1 MTSESIIALALLITS
16 ALTAALFAHMYRLKR
31 QTYLLFWTCGWGVHA
46 LHYLVPGLSSL
57 LSLFEVGQSFQQ
69 LKGAASG
76 LNLWLLGVSALLFY
90 CAARVYAQLKPM
102 FRAVAI
108 AGIAFGMWVAVQQS
122 GLLPISPHWGV
133 AVAFFMVAKV
143 FWDESRRQES
153 LADRLLAASFVVW
166 GLMMLVT
173 VFRASAAAV
182 FTPDAQLV
190 VIIPQLFAAVL
201 MVMALYEEEKR
212 RVERNMLA
220 LSNLNLTTSSFVGGE
235 IQKMLS
241 QALERVLN
249 VVRIPSGALCL
260 HHGDPS
266 GPTSVV
272 AIGLRDSFWAAT
284 HEEGLDDQLVN
295 LVARLGGLVVFRD
308 LTRDAS
314 WTALGERE
322 AGFRRF
328 RALAIQE
335 GLRTV
340 VGISLQAKERVF
352 GLILLGTPDNRR
364 FTPAE
369 LRLLLALGHQIGMAV
384 ENSYLIQQTARRTEE
399 LHILNEIG
407 RALSSTLD
415 LDKLFEMIL
424 QEMQRLFDVSNFY
437 IAFYDPRRDEIQ
449 FSMETTDGV
458 RIPPRSRKAGNH
470 LTEHIIGTRQPVL
483 IRENYVEEVR
493 KLGLQPLQTVG
504 CFCGV
509 PLVLYDKGIG
519 VMAVH
524 STQTRAFDEGHL
536 ELMRVLASE
545 ASIAIEN
552 ARLFREE
559 QKKARQ
565 LALLNDISRSA
576 ITTLNP
582 EEILATI
589 SQEMDEALTFD
600 HVGIG
605 LLDYATKEVV
615 IQAEAGRRRAEARA
629 LGRRIALGQGLVGH
643 VARSGQIATLDDL
656 PAAAPAAA
664 KTVLPGS
671 ASAIGLPIIYAE
683 QLLGVLSVE
692 SAKPCVFHDEDIL
705 LLRTLADLIAVTLHN
720 SQSFQKAQEQAI
732 TDGLTGVKTHR
743 FFMEALSSEWKRATR
758 AGRAFSLV
766 LMDLDRFKFV
776 NDFFGHLEGDLVL
789 QRVAGILE
797 QNCRRSDVVARYGGD
812 EFVVLM
818 PETNIEQGRQIALK
832 LRTCVAA
839 DQLLHDKN
847 ITGSFGIAC
856 FPLHGAT
863 PQELIQVAD
872 ASMYLSKHQGGNAV
886 SSADNVEPGDS
897 RRWKRDVLEAYLGV
911 TLQRQ
916 FTTGP
921 EAFEEILH
929 RLAQFMESLD
939 HAAEN
944 FTGKGDLSHPAR
956 EGLDAVP
963 PAVIDTVTSLAFAVD
978 AKDQYTQG
986 HSRKVAAYAVLFCHA
1001 LGLSDKQT
1009 AEIRLGGILH
1019 DVGKVGIPEA
1029 ILNKAG
1035 PLNAEEW
1042 ETMKTHAALGAQLL
1056 EPLRY
1061 ISAIQRIVRHHHEFF
1076 DGSGSPDKTAA
1087 AALPLGARIVAIA
1100 DAYDTITSER
1110 TYKRARPTQEAL
1122 TELERCA
1129 GAQFDAELVDVFVK
1143 ALRER
1148 DNGALTSE
1156 ELAAVAVSEGNL
1168 EAAAEPG
1175 PPAAGPEARHIEG

>member
-369 LRLLLALGHQIGMAV
+369 LRLLLALGPQIGMAV

-524 STQTRAFDEGHL
+524 STQTRAF
-536 ELMRVLASE
+536 
-545 ASIAIEN
+545 
-552 ARLFREE
+552 
-559 QKKARQ
+559 
-565 LALLNDISRSA
+565 
-576 ITTLNP
+576 
-582 EEILATI
+582 
-589 SQEMDEALTFD
+589 
-600 HVGIG
+600 
-605 LLDYATKEVV
+605 
-615 IQAEAGRRRAEARA
+615 
-629 LGRRIALGQGLVGH
+629 
-643 VARSGQIATLDDL
+643 
-656 PAAAPAAA
+656 
-664 KTVLPGS
+664 
-671 ASAIGLPIIYAE
+671 
-683 QLLGVLSVE
+683 
-692 SAKPCVFHDEDIL
+692 
-705 LLRTLADLIAVTLHN
+705 
-720 SQSFQKAQEQAI
+720 
-732 TDGLTGVKTHR
+732 
-743 FFMEALSSEWKRATR
+743 
-758 AGRAFSLV
+758 
-766 LMDLDRFKFV
+766 
-776 NDFFGHLEGDLVL
+776 
-789 QRVAGILE
+789 
-797 QNCRRSDVVARYGGD
+797 
-812 EFVVLM
+812 
-818 PETNIEQGRQIALK
+818 
-832 LRTCVAA
+832 
-839 DQLLHDKN
+839 
-847 ITGSFGIAC
+847 
-856 FPLHGAT
+856 
-863 PQELIQVAD
+863 
-872 ASMYLSKHQGGNAV
+872 
-886 SSADNVEPGDS
+886 
-897 RRWKRDVLEAYLGV
+897 
-911 TLQRQ
+911 
-916 FTTGP
+916 
-921 EAFEEILH
+921 
-929 RLAQFMESLD
+929 
-939 HAAEN
+939 
-944 FTGKGDLSHPAR
+944 
-956 EGLDAVP
+956 
-963 PAVIDTVTSLAFAVD
+963 
-978 AKDQYTQG
+978 
-986 HSRKVAAYAVLFCHA
+986 
-1001 LGLSDKQT
+1001 
-1009 AEIRLGGILH
+1009 
-1019 DVGKVGIPEA
+1019 
-1029 ILNKAG
+1029 
-1035 PLNAEEW
+1035 
-1042 ETMKTHAALGAQLL
+1042 
-1056 EPLRY
+1056 
-1061 ISAIQRIVRHHHEFF
+1061 
-1076 DGSGSPDKTAA
+1076 
-1087 AALPLGARIVAIA
+1087 
-1100 DAYDTITSER
+1100 
-1110 TYKRARPTQEAL
+1110 
-1122 TELERCA
+1122 
-1129 GAQFDAELVDVFVK
+1129 
-1143 ALRER
+1143 
-1148 DNGALTSE
+1148 
-1156 ELAAVAVSEGNL
+1156 
-1168 EAAAEPG
+1168 
-1175 PPAAGPEARHIEG
+1175 